1 MDGPKVKF
9 LGSGQSRSVVVL
21 GSATARDGGTES
33 ARQARKRVAN
43 VKSMVLSTF
52 LLDCTACTVA
62 VEHVIPTAH
71 ATAKK
76 WVGLQCVRARARG
89 GNQPMD

>member
-43 VKSMVLSTF
+43 VNSMVLSTF
-52 LLDCTACTVA
+52 LLDCT
-62 VEHVIPTAH
+62 VE
-71 ATAKK
+71 
-76 WVGLQCVRARARG
+76 L
-89 GNQPMD
+89 